1 MNSANNEKGFA
12 KIWAPKKSYLKLK
25 LTITMVNYGV

>member
-1 MNSANNEKGFA
+1 MNGANGEKGFA
-12 KIWAPKKSYLKLK
+12 EIWALQKSYLKLK